1 MLRGETLVFTG
12 LTARMVVQGVEYTTA
27 RSGADHQPAPNYI
40 KYKPRWINTFTA
52 GKNFGV
58 TTVTYQPFDQVKVEG
73 YPHSWATW
81 ICFDTTLT
89 DLPVGPY
96 PHQRTKATKQ
106 GDVKAVRIV
115 EGTQCVEPDA
125 SRFRAGAGKHLIGGR
140 QVKQQLRN
148 GIPAEE
154 DHWISVCRG

>member
-1 MLRGETLVFTG
+1 MRRGETLVFTG
-12 LTARMVVQGVEYTTA
+12 LIARNGKAGELVHNDPEWN
-27 RSGADHQPAPNYI
+27 DHQPAPIYI

-125 SRFRAGAGKHLIGGR
+125 SKFRAGAGSHLIGEPGQAATQER
-140 QVKQQLRN
+140 RSSRGGSL
-148 GIPAEE
+148 
-154 DHWISVCRG
+154 DISM

>member
-1 MLRGETLVFTG
+1 M
-12 LTARMVVQGVEYTTA
+12 
-27 RSGADHQPAPNYI
+27 
-40 KYKPRWINTFTA
+40 
-52 GKNFGV
+52 

-115 EGTQCVEPDA
+115 EGTQCIEPDA
-125 SRFRAGAGKHLIGGR
+125 SRFRAGAGSHLIGGDR
-140 QVKQQLRN
+140 SSSNSGTAFQQRKIIGYQYVEDDGSVVTSQTADTPYYIQNLDERGDGGSDSFGM
-148 GIPAEE
+148 GISEA
-154 DHWISVCRG
+154 ISWQDLQWMS